1 MILVNKLKL
10 EKLFKDFLAS
20 HVFSEGKKDLHD
32 FIDTLPGDIFNSQ
45 GSSIVEVV
53 CRSKE
58 ESESFKKFLISSG
71 FGDESSFNSVAAW
84 CEEYLCYDFD
94 TSKSPI
100 CEFILKD
107 CLNRRYNIALDTIP
121 LSGSGIKRVTLGDPI
136 TAKFEVLISFRAV
149 INSELY
155 AENNQSA
162 VYTTFSKYAK
172 FPLSSVLGIGE
183 DSMCDILDLRLVRH
197 DNITALRVGDM
208 RFDVEYPFIGEA
220 RIVVSSSGASEY
232 DMYLEACKKL
242 RDACNS
248 ELRINWVKFSMKEC
262 VPVK

>member
-20 HVFSEGKKDLHD
+20 HVFSEGKKDMHD
-32 FIDTLPGDIFNSQ
+32 FIDTLPDDIFSRQ

-71 FGDESSFNSVAAW
+71 FGDETSFNSVAVW
-84 CEEYLCYDFD
+84 DEESGCYRFD

-107 CLNRRYNIALDTIP
+107 CLNRRYNIALDTIS
-121 LSGSGIKRVTLGDPI
+121 LSESGIKRVILGDPI
-136 TAKFEVLISFRAV
+136 LARYTVLFSFRAV
-149 INSELY
+149 IHSEMY

-162 VYTTFSKYAK
+162 VYTAFSKYAK
-172 FPLSSVLGIGE
+172 FPLSSVLGVSE
-183 DSMCDILDLRLVRH
+183 DCEEIKDLRLVRH
-197 DNITALRVGDM
+197 DNITASRVGDM
-208 RFDVEYPFIGEA
+208 RFEVEYPFVGEA
-220 RIVVSSSGASEY
+220 VVEVNSSGASEY

-248 ELRINWVKFSMKEC
+248 ELRLDWIKFSMKEC